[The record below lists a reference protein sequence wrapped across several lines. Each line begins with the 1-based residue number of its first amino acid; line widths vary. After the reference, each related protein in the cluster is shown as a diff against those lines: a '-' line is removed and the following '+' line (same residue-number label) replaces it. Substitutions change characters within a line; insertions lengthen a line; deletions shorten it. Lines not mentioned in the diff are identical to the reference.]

1 MVNKQKDLK
10 KEKGFRL
17 YIEGTRD
24 GTNGDLRKGFHQLLA
39 QACKGNMPRIV
50 MGDDRK
56 STIDKF
62 LTDPDKGS
70 ERLLLV
76 DSDAFDT
83 SETFRKEQIAQFKL
97 QGKAVF
103 FMIQEIEAWFLSQPA
118 TLDSYFKYQVSEKI
132 PQKDMREV
140 DNPSDKLAELT
151 RHASHRYH
159 KVRDGATLLEKLDME
174 ELKDSFNDVE
184 NLVAALNT

>member
-1 MVNKQKDLK
+1 MVNKQKK
-10 KEKGFRL
+10 PKKGFRL
-17 YIEGTRD
+17 YIEGTTN
-24 GTNGDLRKGFHQLLA
+24 GTNSDLRKGFHRLLA
-39 QACKGNMPRIV
+39 QICKGNMPRIV
-50 MGDDRK
+50 MCDDK
-56 STIDKF
+56 ENAIDKF
-62 LTDPDKGS
+62 LYHRDKDS
-70 ERLLLV
+70 EGLLLI

-103 FMIQEIEAWFLSQPA
+103 FMIQEIEAWFLSQPKI
-118 TLDSYFKYQVSEKI
+118 LDSHFKYQVSEKI
-132 PQKDMREV
+132 PQKDIREV
-140 DNPSDKLAELT
+140 DNPSDKLSDCT